1 MINFFDIF
9 SIFHK
14 TFSKMV
20 EEINLYP
27 DKGIAILN
35 DQSALEIEIYFKMYE
50 WCSRTRSELTWTPC
64 NREKNLP
71 PLTD

>member
-1 MINFFDIF
+1 MIHFFDIF

-50 WCSRTRSELTWTPC
+50 
-64 NREKNLP
+64 
-71 PLTD
+71 

>member
-20 EEINLYP
+20 EEINLYL

-50 WCSRTRSELTWTPC
+50 
-64 NREKNLP
+64 
-71 PLTD
+71 